1 MSDEDD
7 YETTEVQVKPKK
19 ERTPAQKAA
28 TARALE
34 ALALAREAK
43 KTTAKSPTSRS
54 PPAVKKAPTPVSRE
68 PVMRNTITYE
78 EEAPAPVRRAVPK
91 PEPLPDYG
99 DDIRA
104 LSEGLHGVISYIEKK
119 EHKKQKK
126 KVAPPSES
134 EDSSSE
140 EEVVVKSKRKAK
152 PMKSAPT
159 PNAYNLNNVDPQDV
173 LRSIFFR
180 NH

>member
-43 KTTAKSPTSRS
+43 KTPKPPTSR
-54 PPAVKKAPTPVSRE
+54 PPAPVAKKAPAPAPRE

-78 EEAPAPVRRAVPK
+78 EEAPAPVRRPLAK

-119 EHKKQKK
+119 EQKKQKK
-126 KVAPPSES
+126 KAPPPSES
-134 EDSSSE
+134 EDSSEE
-140 EEVVVKSKRKAK
+140 EEVVVKPKRKAK

-159 PNAYNLNNVDPQDV
+159 PNSYNLNNVDPQDV